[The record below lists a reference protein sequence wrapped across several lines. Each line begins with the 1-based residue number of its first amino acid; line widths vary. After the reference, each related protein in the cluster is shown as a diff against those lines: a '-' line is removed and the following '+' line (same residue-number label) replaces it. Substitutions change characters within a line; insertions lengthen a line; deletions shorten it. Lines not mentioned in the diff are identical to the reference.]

1 MCALSPTLVK
11 LQPLMLLQ
19 YCCAPPAKLCGEPDV
34 LVLHTA
40 DAQEWATYLQQIMK
54 SSRKFRQ
61 RSVLLYELSPADH
74 LHGYDYECYRGCG
87 CILLLVTGELLD
99 MLANLELQGAVE
111 RLVSPPHRVVAL
123 LCGVTEEDAVRESFK
138 DWESW
143 RKISAEDEPQVY
155 ISTILETITDS
166 TLSPLKPRDEFCLK
180 GARRPKKNPNKCS
193 YYLLTSAEVFFS
205 SSELQRQQQSLYLCT
220 K

>member
-1 MCALSPTLVK
+1 M
-11 LQPLMLLQ
+11 
-19 YCCAPPAKLCGEPDV
+19 

-74 LHGYDYECYRGCG
+74 LHGYNYEFYWGCG

-99 MLANLELQGAVE
+99 MVNNLELQEALE

-138 DWESW
+138 DWASW

-155 ISTILETITDS
+155 ISTILETITESALMFLQPPDDFS
-166 TLSPLKPRDEFCLK
+166 LK
-180 GARRPKKNPNKCS
+180 GTQP
-193 YYLLTSAEVFFS
+193 
-205 SSELQRQQQSLYLCT
+205 
-220 K
+220 